1 MQRLRVSKKP
11 KGQSRSPHSP
21 SEKRTGHPTRG
32 KTASNRLRRVD
43 NFILLY
49 EPSLLTRTDGLFA
62 PHLQLNQGERCGVAD
77 SMFVDL
83 GYGFDARTTLESAA
97 RFRHVNP
104 NLRILGVEIDKER
117 VEAALPY
124 ADDKTFFRLG
134 GFNLPLQQ
142 GEHVRLIRAFN
153 VLRQYEEK
161 DFAPAYERL
170 AQYVLPGGLMIE
182 GTSDPSGSIWCANL
196 ARKTGIGDSR
206 FDDRETSLRAG
217 RIGDWRI
224 EALVFSTNFRLG
236 FDVEE
241 FQTIL
246 PKNLIHHVVKGEP
259 IYDFFEAWK
268 QSAAETSAMKTYGAR
283 QWFIA
288 AAERLAEWGYAI
300 ESKRKWLTKGFLIWN
315 NFRRSAS

>member
-1 MQRLRVSKKP
+1 MKP
-11 KGQSRSPHSP
+11 SRPQKPEAPLGQL
-21 SEKRTGHPTRG
+21 TRG

-62 PHLQLNQGERCGVAD
+62 ASC
-77 SMFVDL
+77 FVDL
-83 GYGFDARTTLESAA
+83 GYGFDARTTLESAS
-97 RFRHVNP
+97 RFRRANP

-117 VEAALPY
+117 VEAALPF

-134 GFNLPLQQ
+134 GFNLPMKA

-153 VLRQYEEK
+153 VLRQYEEA
-161 DFAPAYERL
+161 DFIPAYERL
-170 AQYVLPGGLMIE
+170 AEYVLPGGLIIE
-182 GTSDPSGSIWCANL
+182 GTSTPFGQIWSANL
-196 ARKTGIGDSR
+196 ARMMENGK
-206 FDDRETSLRAG
+206 
-217 RIGDWRI
+217 WRM

-246 PKNLIHHVVKGEP
+246 PKNYIHHVVKGEP

-268 QSAAETSAMKTYGAR
+268 RSAAETAHAKTFGLR

-288 AAERLAEWGYAI
+288 SAELLARRGHGVI
-300 ESKRKWLTKGFLIWN
+300 LQKKFLSKGFMIWEN
-315 NFRRSAS
+315 RAFLEV